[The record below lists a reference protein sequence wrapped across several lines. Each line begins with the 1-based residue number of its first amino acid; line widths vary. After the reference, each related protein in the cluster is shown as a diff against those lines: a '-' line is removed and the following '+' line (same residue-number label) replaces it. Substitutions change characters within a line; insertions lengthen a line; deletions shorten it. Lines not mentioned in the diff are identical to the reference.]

1 MISITFLPIT
11 FFLIYK
17 DQKTGKI
24 ELSYWKVLFLCTFS
38 FLLFYDPPKILLVLE
53 IFARYG
59 IIILIFLLFL
69 ISIKIYGGADVLF
82 LLFLFFSATNRFL
95 IEIYFNFLVF
105 LKNLAIFAVLGMANN
120 GLFIS
125 ANQFIEKNTNSCK
138 VLEFPIRNKSKSFLS
153 PQFIFIF
160 ISFL

>member
-1 MISITFLPIT
+1 MISIFFLPIT

-24 ELSYWKVLFLCTFS
+24 ELYYWKVLFLCTFS
-38 FLLFYDPPKILLVLE
+38 FLLFIDPQKILLVLE

-59 IIILIFLLFL
+59 IIILIFLLFFIL
-69 ISIKIYGGADVLF
+69 IKIYGGADVLF

-95 IEIYFNFLVF
+95 IEIYFNFLFF
-105 LKNLAIFAVLGMANN
+105 LKNLAIFAILGMANN

-125 ANQFIEKNTNSCK
+125 ANQILEKNTISCK
-138 VLEFPIRNKSKSFLS
+138 VLEFPIRNKSKSFPS
-153 PQFIFIF
+153 PQFFFIF
-160 ISFL
+160 LSFL